1 AHPRPV
7 RVCRSHRA
15 RHLGG
20 RVTFSATFDNAKEA
34 LVFAAPSTFRPDVSG
49 HGYWGFTPARLADGK
64 IVTVNRGFVPER
76 RQDAKTLLRGQ
87 MPRQRLRASQ
97 TT

>member
-1 AHPRPV
+1 LS
-7 RVCRSHRA
+7 SHRA

-49 HGYWGFTPARLADGK
+49 PGYWVFTPARLADGK